1 MAREQIEILSGSN
14 APEVVEFDPDLIQM
28 QANALPLLAQDI
40 RSTHPSLKRLTTQI
54 QISKAERDRAKAV
67 LAPNI
72 SLRGEY
78 SNGSLYSDNQ
88 PSDTIMYISAQ
99 MSPGAGFSSL
109 SNIQSAE
116 AKILQAQF
124 DQQSKERELTDA
136 GVRDYSSYKTAQERI
151 NSMDETIRSAQAV
164 FDSYTRLFIAG
175 KRQWLDL
182 VNSSRELTLNKVS
195 LADLKATYAV
205 SAYQLA
211 LKWGQIPLSGANP

>member
-1 MAREQIEILSGSN
+1 
-14 APEVVEFDPDLIQM
+14 
-28 QANALPLLAQDI
+28 
-40 RSTHPSLKRLTTQI
+40 
-54 QISKAERDRAKAV
+54 
-67 LAPNI
+67 
-72 SLRGEY
+72 
-78 SNGSLYSDNQ
+78 
-88 PSDTIMYISAQ
+88 MYISAQ

-211 LKWGQIPLSGANP
+211 LKRGQIPLSGANP